1 MRLESR
7 AQTRWRISSHL
18 QEEIR
23 QQRDGT
29 RCRIQISSS
38 DVRQIDLAPVLR
50 QRDRERA
57 LRSVWLLHR
66 RWGTISWYFSNWT
79 WAVTR
84 DIDLFGNL
92 YISFKIVASIQD
104 ICCCNSNPI
113 AKFSAKNYGIL
124 LLELQN
130 DKSLFRYKFLFFF
143 FFLKNRHKRSVPSIR
158 AEYYRTT
165 PTALDAVTS
174 IAEQCRLEPTIRAEH
189 CRSVPIEVE

>member
-38 DVRQIDLAPVLR
+38 DVRQIDLAPILR
-50 QRDRERA
+50 QRDGERA
-57 LRSVWLLHR
+57 LRSVWFLHR

-84 DIDLFGNL
+84 DIDLFGKL
-92 YISFKIVASIQD
+92 YVSFKIAANIEDIWCYNTNPNRKIFLKITIIDDFVA
-104 ICCCNSNPI
+104 
-113 AKFSAKNYGIL
+113 GIT
-124 LLELQN
+124 EWYS
-130 DKSLFRYKFLFFF
+130 KTFF
-143 FFLKNRHKRSVPSIR
+143 FFLKSRHSRQREPKIIER
-158 AEYYRTT
+158 
-165 PTALDAVTS
+165 
-174 IAEQCRLEPTIRAEH
+174 CRPQSTL
-189 CRSVPIEVE
+189 